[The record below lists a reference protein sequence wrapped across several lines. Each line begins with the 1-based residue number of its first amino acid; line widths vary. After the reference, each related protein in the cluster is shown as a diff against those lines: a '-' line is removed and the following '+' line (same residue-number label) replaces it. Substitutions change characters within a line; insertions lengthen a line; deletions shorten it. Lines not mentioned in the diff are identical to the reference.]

1 MNLTNSILTS
11 AAIVAAIWL
20 LVVYQPV
27 SVNQAIA
34 APADSSDWTTEAAS
48 EADVPAAS
56 PTPSKAVQ
64 HIAQA
69 PQTSAPLASTSEQT
83 AATSQSGA
91 IAIRGVSNTMAL
103 TEVDQLWTD
112 FIPLLE
118 KTSQRPE
125 RIFVYYRNFDSAY
138 SQARITIGVR
148 QQLLQTNGTSVEIP
162 AFKRYQTLLARQDRS
177 TTELAAGWDKI
188 DYNRTVKSVLEIHY
202 LDAAYNPSSS
212 QLFVEYQ

>member
-27 SVNQAIA
+27 SVNKAIA
-34 APADSSDWTTEAAS
+34 APADGSDWTTEATS

-69 PQTSAPLASTSEQT
+69 PQTSAPQASTSKQT
-83 AATSQSGA
+83 AAKSQSGA
-91 IAIRGVSNTMAL
+91 TAIRGVSNTMPL

-148 QQLLQTNGTSVEIP
+148 QQLLQTNDTSVEIP